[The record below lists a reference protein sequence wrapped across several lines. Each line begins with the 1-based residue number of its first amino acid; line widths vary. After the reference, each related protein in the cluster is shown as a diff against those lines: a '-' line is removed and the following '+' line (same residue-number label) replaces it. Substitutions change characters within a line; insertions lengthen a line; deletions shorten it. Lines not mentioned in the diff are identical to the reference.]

1 MACVILRN
9 MIIEQHDDDFDRHYD
24 FIGRVVHPHWR
35 ETCIEHFLQVHHEIR
50 DSDTHQQL
58 KEDLMEEWWK
68 WSGHQNT

>member
-1 MACVILRN
+1 MSGMTRTLTTVS
-9 MIIEQHDDDFDRHYD
+9 FV
-24 FIGRVVHPHWR
+24 GRVVQPRRR
-35 ETCIEHFLQVHHEIR
+35 EDRIKHFLQVHHEIR